1 MKVLKKVK
9 IVYSIVSFML
19 LLYGIFLMI
28 YPKIGIQWIY
38 KIGGILF
45 IGIGIAKV
53 IGYFSK
59 DLLQLAFQHDL
70 AMGIVSIVIGILMLM
85 WTKDMIR
92 ILTICLGLFMLME
105 ALLKIQTAIDA
116 RQIGMKS
123 WWLILIIG
131 LITAVIGGL
140 LAAAPLRGTRLII
153 RVIGLTILAYGVMNL
168 YVVQNTVNTFRR
180 DYTIKIY
187 GKENEQHRKE
197 K

>member
-180 DYTIKIY
+180 DYTIIS
-187 GKENEQHRKE
+187 
-197 K
+197 

>member
-1 MKVLKKVK
+1 MTGESLEKVK

-140 LAAAPLRGTRLII
+140 LGSSAAAWDKINYQSNRINDFGIWGYEFVCSTE
-153 RVIGLTILAYGVMNL
+153 YG
-168 YVVQNTVNTFRR
+168 
-180 DYTIKIY
+180 
-187 GKENEQHRKE
+187 
-197 K
+197 

>member
-1 MKVLKKVK
+1 MKVLKRVK
-9 IVYSIVSFML
+9 IAYSIVSLTL
-19 LLYGIFLMI
+19 LLYGFFLVV
-28 YPKIGIQWIY
+28 YPKLGIQWIY
-38 KIGGILF
+38 KIGGVLF

-59 DLLQLAFQHDL
+59 DILQLAFQHDL

-92 ILTICLGLFMLME
+92 ILTILLGLFMLIE

-116 RQIGMKS
+116 RQIGFKK
-123 WWLILIIG
+123 WWLILVIG
-131 LITAVIGGL
+131 ISTAVIGGL
-140 LAAAPLRGTRLII
+140 LIAAPIRGTNLII
-153 RVIGLTILAYGVMNL
+153 RLIGLTILTYGLMNL

-180 DYTIKIY
+180 GYKMESY
-187 GKENEQHRKE
+187 E

>member
-1 MKVLKKVK
+1 MKVLKRVK
-9 IVYSIVSFML
+9 IAYSIVSLTL
-19 LLYGIFLMI
+19 LLYGFFLVV
-28 YPKIGIQWIY
+28 YPQLGIQWIY
-38 KIGGILF
+38 KIGGVLF

-59 DLLQLAFQHDL
+59 DILQLAFQHDL

-92 ILTICLGLFMLME
+92 ILTILLGLFMLIE

-116 RQIGMKS
+116 RQIGFKK
-123 WWLILIIG
+123 WWLILVIG
-131 LITAVIGGL
+131 ISTAVIGGL
-140 LAAAPLRGTRLII
+140 LIAAPISTNLII
-153 RVIGLTILAYGVMNL
+153 RLIGLTILTYGLMNL

-180 DYTIKIY
+180 GYKMESY
-187 GKENEQHRKE
+187 E

>member
-70 AMGIVSIVIGILMLM
+70 AMGIVSIVIGILMLI

-140 LAAAPLRGTRLII
+140 LAVAPLRGTRLII

-180 DYTIKIY
+180 DYTIEIY

>member
-1 MKVLKKVK
+1 MKKVK

-180 DYTIKIY
+180 DYTIEIY

>member
-180 DYTIKIY
+180 DYTIEIY
-187 GKENEQHRKE
+187 RKENEQHRKE

>member
-1 MKVLKKVK
+1 
-9 IVYSIVSFML
+9 
-19 LLYGIFLMI
+19 
-28 YPKIGIQWIY
+28 
-38 KIGGILF
+38 
-45 IGIGIAKV
+45 
-53 IGYFSK
+53 
-59 DLLQLAFQHDL
+59 
-70 AMGIVSIVIGILMLM
+70 
-85 WTKDMIR
+85 
-92 ILTICLGLFMLME
+92 MLME

-180 DYTIKIY
+180 DYTIEIY
-187 GKENEQHRKE
+187 GKENERHRKE

>member
-92 ILTICLGLFMLME
+92 ILTICLGLFMIME

-140 LAAAPLRGTRLII
+140 LAAVPLRGTRLII

-180 DYTIKIY
+180 DYTIEIY

>member
-1 MKVLKKVK
+1 MKVLKRVK
-9 IVYSIVSFML
+9 AAYSIVSLML
-19 LLYGIFLMI
+19 LLYGIFLII
-28 YPKIGIQWIY
+28 YPQLGIRWIY
-38 KIGGILF
+38 KIGGGLF

-116 RQIGMKS
+116 KRIGMKS
-123 WWLILIIG
+123 WWLILAIG
-131 LITAVIGGL
+131 FITAVIGGL
-140 LAAAPLRGTRLII
+140 LVAAPLRGTQLII
-153 RVIGLTILAYGVMNL
+153 RVIGLTIFAYGIMNL

-180 DYTIKIY
+180 DYPI
-187 GKENEQHRKE
+187 EF
-197 K
+197 

>member
-45 IGIGIAKV
+45 ISIGIAKV

-180 DYTIKIY
+180 DYTIEIY